1 MFLFMELQGKVIGGW
16 RAWANLIRLPNLLTV
31 PGDVLVGFVLALHG
45 RPPDSDALS
54 ISMISGL
61 CLYVAGLVMNDLVDL
76 EIDRQ
81 QRPAR
86 SIASGAVSRSSA
98 RVCIA
103 ALLTIPLVL
112 LGSRGVLPLASGISI
127 GLLIFIYNMYARR
140 SRMAAA
146 LVMGLCR
153 AGLVWLG
160 VIAASPGFHVYPD
173 AVIAPVWWFLFIGSV
188 SWLASREMNLH
199 PYGFERW
206 IPAWLIAAGAASV
219 YLLAEAI
226 NQPSMYRGMLCFLF
240 ALMLAFQAGGSLGV
254 TVMRK
259 TSSHRISK
267 IDTRKIYPHAIGL
280 LISSLI
286 PLQAGLLVYSSGEPW
301 VMLSSLLLLF
311 CWPMNRLLA
320 KYFSPS

>member
-1 MFLFMELQGKVIGGW
+1 MELQGKVISGW

-45 RPPDSDALS
+45 RSPDADALL
-54 ISMISGL
+54 ISLISGM

-76 EIDRQ
+76 EIDRRE
-81 QRPAR
+81 RPAR

-112 LGSRGVLPLASGISI
+112 LGSRGAVPLASGISI

-140 SRMAAA
+140 SRLAAA

-153 AGLVWLG
+153 AGSVWLG
-160 VIAASPGFHVYPD
+160 VIAAAPGFHVTPD
-173 AVIAPVWWFLFIGSV
+173 ALFAPAWWFLFIGSV
-188 SWLASREMNLH
+188 SWLASREMSHH
-199 PYGFERW
+199 PYGYERW
-206 IPAWLIAAGAASV
+206 MPVCLIAAGTVSV
-219 YLLAEAI
+219 YLLVTAV
-226 NQPSMYRGMLCFLF
+226 NQQAMFRGMLCFLF
-240 ALMLAFQAGGSLGV
+240 ALMLVFQAGSSLGV

-280 LISSLI
+280 LISALI
-286 PLQAGLLVYSSGEPW
+286 PLQAGLLVFSSREPW
-301 VMLSSLLLLF
+301 ALLSALLLLF

>member
-1 MFLFMELQGKVIGGW
+1 MELQGKVTSSW

-45 RPPDSDALS
+45 RPPNADNLLIAL
-54 ISMISGL
+54 ISGL

-76 EIDRQ
+76 EIDRRE
-81 QRPAR
+81 RPAR

-103 ALLTIPLVL
+103 ALLTISLVL
-112 LGSRGVLPLASGISI
+112 LGSRGALPLASGITI

-140 SRMAAA
+140 SRFTAA

-153 AGLVWLG
+153 AGSVWLG
-160 VIAASPGFHVYPD
+160 VVAASPGWHVYAD
-173 AVIAPVWWFLFIGSV
+173 ALIAPAWWFLFIGSI
-188 SWLASREMNLH
+188 SWLASREMNHH

-206 IPAWLIAAGAASV
+206 LPALLIVVGALSV
-219 YLLAEAI
+219 SMLVDAV
-226 NQPSMYRGMLCFLF
+226 NQQAMFRGMLCFLF

-254 TVMRK
+254 AVLRK

-267 IDTRKIYPHAIGL
+267 IDTSKIYPHAIGL

-286 PLQAGLLVYSSGEPW
+286 PLQAGLLVYSSGKPW
-301 VMLSSLLLLF
+301 VLLSALLLLF

-320 KYFSPS
+320 KYISPS